1 MEQKNRFLSLGIALG
16 LIAGTAAGVL
26 VDISSPVGPSPFP
39 WAPAWACSGALS
51 SAPCWTVGTPTPD
64 PGISHRAAGPE
75 IPLKKVRLF
84 SAHIL
89 VLSIE

>member
-16 LIAGTAAGVL
+16 LIAGLPPACWS
-26 VDISSPVGPSPFP
+26 ISSPVGPSPSP
-39 WAPAWACSGALS
+39 LAPAWACLEALS
-51 SAPCWTVGTPTPD
+51 SALCWTAGTPTPD
-64 PGISHRAAGPE
+64 PGISHRAAGSE

>member
-16 LIAGTAAGVL
+16 LIAGTAVGVL
-26 VDISSPVGPSPFP
+26 VDLFTGWTFSISMGAGLGMLGGIVL
-39 WAPAWACSGALS
+39 GALLDQQPP
-51 SAPCWTVGTPTPD
+51 A
-64 PGISHRAAGPE
+64 PGIFRRTAGPE
-75 IPLKKVRLF
+75 IPLKKVRLL